1 MRILP
6 IILAV
11 VVAAALYLVI
21 IDRDA
26 TVAYLDG
33 LRSEETG
40 ETPVQGDAET
50 ATEAADEPEA
60 LIRVVVQRSI
70 ARELDSAVVLRGQT
84 EAMRQVDVRAET
96 SATVIS
102 DPLRKGR
109 FVEAGQLLCKLD
121 PGTRQSTLAETR
133 ARLVEA
139 RASRIEAESRVPE
152 AQARLIEARAMLAEA
167 RVNQNAA
174 SRLSEGGFAS
184 ETRVKNAEAAVAS
197 AEASVE
203 AAKSGL
209 SAATSG
215 IQSADASIESAAAT
229 MAAAEKELERLEILA
244 PFAGLLESDT
254 AELGSLL
261 QPGSLC
267 ATILQLDPIKL
278 VAFVPETEVNRI
290 EVGAMTRARLAAGGD
305 DVAGRVTFLSRSSD
319 PETRTFR
326 VEIAVPNDDL
336 RLRDGQTAEIVISA
350 EGKRAHLLPP
360 SALTLNDEGA
370 LGLRTVDEDSAIIF
384 RPVSIIRDT
393 TQGVWLSGLPEE
405 VDVVVVGQEYV
416 TDGVRVAATYREQTQ

>member
-11 VVAAALYLVI
+11 VVAAALYFVI

-33 LRSEETG
+33 LRSEENA
-40 ETPVQGDAET
+40 EASLQEEAET
-50 ATEAADEPEA
+50 AAEAAAEPEA
-60 LIRVVVQRSI
+60 LMRVVVQRSI
-70 ARELDSAVVLRGQT
+70 AREIDSAVVLRGQT
-84 EAMRQVDVRAET
+84 EAMRQVDVQAET

-102 DPLRKGR
+102 DPLRKGA

-121 PGTRQSTLAETR
+121 PGTRQSTLAEAR

-139 RASRIEAESRVPE
+139 RASKGEAESRVPE
-152 AQARLIEARAMLAEA
+152 SQARLIEAQAMLAEA

-215 IQSADASIESAAAT
+215 IQSADASIESAAASV
-229 MAAAEKELERLEILA
+229 AAAEKELERLEILA

-267 ATILQLDPIKL
+267 GTILQLNPIKL

-290 EVGAMTRARLAAGGD
+290 EVGAMTSARLAAGGD

-360 SALTLNDEGA
+360 SALTLNDDGA
-370 LGLRTVDEDSAIIF
+370 LGLRTVDENSAIIF